1 MGGPAGLGTILV
13 ALTIGWSVSNGH
25 RMVDRTAGR
34 GFQLVA
40 NRQ

>member
-1 MGGPAGLGTILV
+1 V

-34 GFQLVA
+34 GFQLVT